1 MSENVKFW
9 HFSTK
14 KYETLTVVI
23 WLLHVQHVKINGRVV
38 LPVPLPPF
46 SVVEGVGDAVDVDA
60 VGGFVVCLCSNL
72 SIENIIILNSEILM
86 KKVIKQVT

>member
-1 MSENVKFW
+1 MAF
-9 HFSTK
+9 F
-14 KYETLTVVI
+14 YEKIRNTNGCNLAAPRVTY
-23 WLLHVQHVKINGRVV
+23 VKINGRVV
-38 LPVPLPPF
+38 LPVSLPPF
-46 SVVEGVGDAVDVDA
+46 SVVEGVGDAVDA